1 MGGSVLI
8 LLLSALVV
16 AGGTRALT
24 SMITLSRG
32 LAVELFQ
39 SVGAA
44 TRGADQMD
52 LIARS
57 GDSAWRALV
66 YEPWLTGEL
75 SVQGRSTYRSSDGLE
90 GGQLLA
96 MNVTQRHNA
105 CLYNQSQGQ
114 LNCPWWGVDYLPRRM
129 ALAGWTATAGFLVSG
144 VMITLAGSVIL
155 AQLTLLLFLA
165 LAPVWLMAALWWP
178 EGGMQLVRGV
188 AMKAFG
194 ALLAQ
199 GMLAAVLAVWLALMK
214 SVHASFASAG
224 WMFESVLMTG
234 LAILAFRYRYA
245 VWQPLTAILERVQR
259 RGEPTAR
266 RQTERGRSTSQS
278 LATPTFADVA
288 FTIVPSTLP
297 AQAVTIDIKA
307 PPRPDGAEQARTS
320 QVQVFAAQVQRMQR
334 EIELRRETHVYERVL
349 ERSKEEAQTQSEPMT
364 PTAPFVSQ
372 PIKRPTQVQRPQPQR
387 SMPPRPKA

>member
-1 MGGSVLI
+1 
-8 LLLSALVV
+8 
-16 AGGTRALT
+16 
-24 SMITLSRG
+24 
-32 LAVELFQ
+32 
-39 SVGAA
+39 
-44 TRGADQMD
+44 
-52 LIARS
+52 
-57 GDSAWRALV
+57 
-66 YEPWLTGEL
+66 
-75 SVQGRSTYRSSDGLE
+75 
-90 GGQLLA
+90 
-96 MNVTQRHNA
+96 
-105 CLYNQSQGQ
+105 
-114 LNCPWWGVDYLPRRM
+114 
-129 ALAGWTATAGFLVSG
+129 
-144 VMITLAGSVIL
+144 
-155 AQLTLLLFLA
+155 
-165 LAPVWLMAALWWP
+165 
-178 EGGMQLVRGV
+178 MQLVRGV